1 MTMKNYKLLA
11 EKVIEKS
18 LSKGADF
25 SDVLVLGNISKNI
38 GCRLGKVEEIEQ
50 SETQIL
56 GLRTFI
62 GKKNAITSTNNFTE
76 SSIDSSIERVIEM
89 TKLTPDDPLPGL
101 ASKTSEK
108 IPELDLY
115 DRTNLS
121 AEELKNLAL
130 SAEESSLKTNGIKNS
145 NGASVSQS
153 KSSIYLAT
161 SEGFSNGYEKSN
173 FSLSCS
179 VIAGSD
185 KDMQTDYDYDSKVFY
200 KDLKKASDIGKDAA
214 KNTLLKC
221 NPKKIQT
228 CITDIV
234 FHPRVGRT
242 LLGHFASLINGS
254 SIVRGSSFL
263 KDKLN
268 KKVFKTGINIIDNP
282 NLIRGLKS
290 KPFDDEGCSMDIL
303 NLVEGGFLKKWILD
317 TTTSKQLNLKSN
329 CRASRGISS
338 PPIPSPT
345 NLFIENGNKSK
356 EQLLSEV
363 NDGFY
368 VTDLIGQGVN
378 LITGDYSRGASGF
391 KIENGK
397 ISYPINEVTIA
408 DNLNNMFEKMIISN
422 DLEFLYPINTPT
434 LAIEGMT
441 IAGI

>member
-1 MTMKNYKLLA
+1 M
-11 EKVIEKS
+11 
-18 LSKGADF
+18 
-25 SDVLVLGNISKNI
+25 
-38 GCRLGKVEEIEQ
+38 
-50 SETQIL
+50 
-56 GLRTFI
+56 
-62 GKKNAITSTNNFTE
+62 
-76 SSIDSSIERVIEM
+76 
-89 TKLTPDDPLPGL
+89 
-101 ASKTSEK
+101 
-108 IPELDLY
+108 
-115 DRTNLS
+115 
-121 AEELKNLAL
+121 
-130 SAEESSLKTNGIKNS
+130 
-145 NGASVSQS
+145 
-153 KSSIYLAT
+153 
-161 SEGFSNGYEKSN
+161 
-173 FSLSCS
+173 
-179 VIAGSD
+179 
-185 KDMQTDYDYDSKVFY
+185 
-200 KDLKKASDIGKDAA
+200 
-214 KNTLLKC
+214 LKC

-290 KPFDDEGCSMDIL
+290 KPFDDEGCSMDVL

-408 DNLNNMFEKMIISN
+408 DNLNDMFEKMIISN
-422 DLEFLYPINTPT
+422 DLEFLYPIAASSGFCASNF
-434 LAIEGMT
+434 LAL
-441 IAGI
+441 A